1 MERRFFMMMNSWL
14 KTFYHQEIGLNNQ
27 YAKIFI

>member
-1 MERRFFMMMNSWL
+1 MMINSEL
-14 KTFYHQEIGLNNQ
+14 KTFYHQEIDLNNQ